1 MTYWIFV
8 TDHMNWD
15 VVLKEGI
22 YGLPEKREK
31 LMKRVKKGDEAFIY
45 MVQEKVEYRILPSR
59 IAGLFEIV
67 SDPFK
72 SDKRIFRGDLYP
84 NRVMLKPILVP
95 ERPLDFKPLVP
106 RLSFIRN
113 KERWSAYLRR
123 GIVEIPEKDYMLIRR
138 EMESTSGKST

>member
-45 MVQEKVEYRILPSR
+45 MVQEKVEYR
-59 IAGLFEIV
+59 
-67 SDPFK
+67 
-72 SDKRIFRGDLYP
+72 
-84 NRVMLKPILVP
+84 
-95 ERPLDFKPLVP
+95 
-106 RLSFIRN
+106 
-113 KERWSAYLRR
+113 
-123 GIVEIPEKDYMLIRR
+123 
-138 EMESTSGKST
+138 